1 MSIRRVSVRY
11 DKAED
16 EFIMRCDA
24 CAAAGKQKAWW
35 PISLEFWEPRSGLQK
50 CRACLNL
57 AKRLAR
63 RKTAEEKRAA
73 QRAYYYA
80 HRDHR
85 LAWRKAY
92 YAEHS
97 ERINEARRA
106 RYAEKK
112 AQEAHAQ
119 TLWELSADG

>member
-1 MSIRRVSVRY
+1 MSTSRAPVRY
-11 DKAED
+11 DKAD
-16 EFIMRCDA
+16 GEFLLRCDSCVA
-24 CAAAGKQKAWW
+24 LKRNAYW
-35 PISLEFWEPRSGLQK
+35 PITLEFWEPRSGLQK
-50 CRACLNL
+50 CRACHNL

-92 YAEHS
+92 HAKNN
-97 ERINEARRA
+97 ERINAARRA
-106 RYAEKK
+106 RYAAKK
-112 AQEAHAQ
+112 AAEAHAQ

>member
-16 EFIMRCDA
+16 EFTMRCDS
-24 CAAAGKQKAWW
+24 CSAAGKQKAWW

-50 CRACLNL
+50 CRACHNL

-63 RKTAEEKRAA
+63 RKTAAEKRAA

-85 LAWRKAY
+85 LAWRKQYHAKNN
-92 YAEHS
+92 
-97 ERINEARRA
+97 ERINAARRA
-106 RYAEKK
+106 KYAEKK
-112 AQEAHAQ
+112 AQAVHQ
-119 TLWELSADG
+119 TTLWELEA